1 MWEGFCLLCLERSTP
16 TWHWLYPFTGDNW
29 KLIIAII
36 TLKQKFHVNLMT
48 CKISYA
54 TVKRSSLDFLTG
66 RWLATHS
73 CWLFLAKVCEWVHTY
88 LHFSGSSFFFSPKS
102 TYPCRHTASPAATL
116 STAVT
121 CHFQNRQLTGQPD
134 ESALETQSSEFHPHS
149 DSQGPVNTTA
159 YCTCWYASLR
169 LCMQLL
175 L

>member
-1 MWEGFCLLCLERSTP
+1 
-16 TWHWLYPFTGDNW
+16 
-29 KLIIAII
+29 
-36 TLKQKFHVNLMT
+36 MT

-66 RWLATHS
+66 RWLATYS

-134 ESALETQSSEFHPHS
+134 ESALETIFRVPPPFRFTRTSKHNSLLHMLICQPQALHATSSLAVIFT
-149 DSQGPVNTTA
+149 NTT
-159 YCTCWYASLR
+159 SHR
-169 LCMQLL
+169 DFFRQF
-175 L
+175 